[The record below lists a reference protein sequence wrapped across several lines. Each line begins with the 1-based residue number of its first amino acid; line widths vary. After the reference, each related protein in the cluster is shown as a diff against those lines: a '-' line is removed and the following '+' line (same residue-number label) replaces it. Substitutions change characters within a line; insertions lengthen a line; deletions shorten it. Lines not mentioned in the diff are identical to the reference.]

1 MRDPETGPNRKSY
14 YQRWLATC
22 SGKDPTVWIRAMLD
36 LERQTCD
43 LYVDQFSLEFEK
55 VREGQ
60 WLYRQEKPGSLSK
73 VLKIYE
79 LTGAGF
85 QWTLSETRVPTE
97 DAEEKPTQTVWS
109 WAKLFK
115 VFGEYE
121 LPCEFI
127 THNSVQAQFP

>member
-14 YQRWLATC
+14 YQRLLATC
-22 SGKDPTVWIRAMLD
+22 SDKDPVVWFRAMMD

-43 LYVDQFSLEFEK
+43 LYVDQFSLEFEE
-55 VREGQ
+55 VRESQ
-60 WLYRQEKPGSLSK
+60 WLYRQEKPGLLSK

-79 LTGAGF
+79 LTGAGLK
-85 QWTLSETRVPTE
+85 WTLSETRVPME
-97 DAEEKPTQTVWS
+97 GAEEKPTQTVWS
-109 WAKLFK
+109 WKKLFK

-127 THNSVQAQFP
+127 SHRSVQFQLP